1 MWTASFVSISLTQL
15 MVFAVFYALIAS
27 LPLYVVTKLGGTA
40 TQAGLVI
47 TVMVFAQVLVRPFA
61 EPILAWAGRKRGL
74 ALAVL
79 LFALNVFPYAWVDS
93 LGWLYAIRFVHG
105 LWFGIITTATGA
117 IAANVVPPLRRGE
130 GIGYFAMATN
140 VAVVIGPFVSLV
152 LVQRISFPALF
163 TILGVAALAAVA
175 AVLRVRVPQEKP
187 DAAASGPH
195 ARTIRDYVEP
205 RAVPVSAVAGLATL
219 AYAGITAFVPVYAGE
234 LGLSRVAA
242 FFFLVYAG
250 AMLVTRPYL
259 GRRYDRRGP
268 DSVVVP
274 GLVLFGLGF
283 VALSLIN
290 GPLVLLGAAVL
301 VGLGFGAVHPSLQ
314 TMAVQSTSR
323 ARSGHA
329 TATFFTF
336 FDSGIAVGS
345 LVLGIVV
352 DAFGFRVLYAASAVL
367 VFALIALYLAISPS
381 RKGPSSG

>member
-152 LVQRISFPALF
+152 LVQRISF
-163 TILGVAALAAVA
+163 
-175 AVLRVRVPQEKP
+175 LRCSPSS
-187 DAAASGPH
+187 ASP
-195 ARTIRDYVEP
+195 P
-205 RAVPVSAVAGLATL
+205 SPLW
-219 AYAGITAFVPVYAGE
+219 
-234 LGLSRVAA
+234 
-242 FFFLVYAG
+242 
-250 AMLVTRPYL
+250 
-259 GRRYDRRGP
+259 RR
-268 DSVVVP
+268 S
-274 GLVLFGLGF
+274 
-283 VALSLIN
+283 S
-290 GPLVLLGAAVL
+290 
-301 VGLGFGAVHPSLQ
+301 GFGSRRRSRTPRRPVRTRGRSATTSSPGRCRFRRWQAWRPSPTQ
-314 TMAVQSTSR
+314 GSPPSCPSTP
-323 ARSGHA
+323 
-329 TATFFTF
+329 
-336 FDSGIAVGS
+336 
-345 LVLGIVV
+345 
-352 DAFGFRVLYAASAVL
+352 ASW
-367 VFALIALYLAISPS
+367 
-381 RKGPSSG
+381 GCHG

>member
-1 MWTASFVSISLTQL
+1 M
-15 MVFAVFYALIAS
+15 
-27 LPLYVVTKLGGTA
+27 
-40 TQAGLVI
+40 
-47 TVMVFAQVLVRPFA
+47 
-61 EPILAWAGRKRGL
+61 
-74 ALAVL
+74 
-79 LFALNVFPYAWVDS
+79 
-93 LGWLYAIRFVHG
+93 
-105 LWFGIITTATGA
+105 
-117 IAANVVPPLRRGE
+117 
-130 GIGYFAMATN
+130 
-140 VAVVIGPFVSLV
+140 
-152 LVQRISFPALF
+152 
-163 TILGVAALAAVA
+163 
-175 AVLRVRVPQEKP
+175 
-187 DAAASGPH
+187 
-195 ARTIRDYVEP
+195 
-205 RAVPVSAVAGLATL
+205 PVSAVAGLATL

-259 GRRYDRRGP
+259 GRRYDRQGP
-268 DSVVVP
+268 NSVVVP
-274 GLVLFGLGF
+274 GFVLFGLGF

-290 GPLVLLGAAVL
+290 DPLVLLAAAVL